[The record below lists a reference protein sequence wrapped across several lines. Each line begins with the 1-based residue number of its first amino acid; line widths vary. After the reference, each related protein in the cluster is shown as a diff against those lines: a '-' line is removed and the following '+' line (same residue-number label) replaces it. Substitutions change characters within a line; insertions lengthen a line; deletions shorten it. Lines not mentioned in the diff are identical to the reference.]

1 MSELTA
7 TTEVVRDGK
16 VYRLNPEL
24 EDIMATSRDYD
35 ELLWAWEA
43 WYNSSRP
50 IKPLYVEF
58 VNKSNEAAKENGE
71 LRIFFY

>member
-1 MSELTA
+1 M
-7 TTEVVRDGK
+7 VRDGK
-16 VYRLNPEL
+16 VYRLDPEL

-43 WYNSSRP
+43 WHNSSRP

-71 LRIFFY
+71 LRIFFLLISL